1 MNDATKSEQQF
12 QALTPYLIVKGAARA
27 IDFYTRAFGAVER
40 FRLEDPNGLI
50 GHAELQV
57 RDSLLMLADEWP
69 EFGALS
75 PPTVGGSP
83 VSLHLRVDD
92 VDECVARAIAA
103 GATVLRAVKEEFY
116 GSRTGMIV
124 DPFGHRW
131 HIATK
136 LRDVSPDEMQE
147 QWRRRTS

>member
-1 MNDATKSEQQF
+1 MNDVAKSEQQF

-27 IDFYTRAFGAVER
+27 IDFYTRAFGAVES
-40 FRLEDPNGLI
+40 FRLEGANGLI
-50 GHAELQV
+50 GHAELRV
-57 RDSLLMLADEWP
+57 RDSLLMLADEAP

-83 VSLHLRVDD
+83 VSLHLCVDD
-92 VDECVARAIAA
+92 VDECVARAVAA

-131 HIATK
+131 HVATRV
-136 LRDVSPDEMQE
+136 RDVSPDEMQQ
-147 QWRRRTS
+147 QWGQMTS